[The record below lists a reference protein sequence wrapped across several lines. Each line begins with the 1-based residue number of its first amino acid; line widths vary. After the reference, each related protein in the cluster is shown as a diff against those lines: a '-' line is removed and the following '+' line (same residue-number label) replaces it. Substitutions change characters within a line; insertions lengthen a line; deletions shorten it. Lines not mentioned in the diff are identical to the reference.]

1 VPDVAVIGGYIYEIA
16 VPLLPKDFA
25 FVGVMASFN
34 IFDFGK
40 REKTVSERK
49 TQLAMAEA
57 AVELVKAK
65 VAAGTQ
71 KAFLDLE
78 RTRRIRDLTLQLSTM
93 PGAEAAR
100 AHAEAEMFQAEL
112 DYRVAGSQLKRF
124 ISGR

>member
-1 VPDVAVIGGYIYEIA
+1 
-16 VPLLPKDFA
+16 
-25 FVGVMASFN
+25 MASFN

-78 RTRRIRDLTLQLSTM
+78 RARKIRDLTLQLATM
-93 PGAEAAR
+93 SGAEAR
-100 AHAEAEMFQAEL
+100 AQAEAEMFQAEL